1 MSILNKEK
9 SCRIFYIYIYIYK
22 FNARKDKFMDK
33 VPVNTVDE
41 QHVLD
46 ILEAAESDYDSD

>member
-9 SCRIFYIYIYIYK
+9 SCRIFDIYMYYI

-33 VPVNTVDE
+33 VLVNTVDE

-46 ILEAAESDYDSD
+46 ILVAAESDYDSD

>member
-9 SCRIFYIYIYIYK
+9 SCRIFYLYI